1 MLMSKHPLLLSLA
14 VACLSLVRGY
24 VSHITTSHLL
34 CVELFVLPVAG
45 ADCSGRGRR
54 GHPELSLPDSWSSSV
69 PRGPVQYLGWWQNNS
84 TATAPFTTFAF
95 LQLFP
100 ADLVSD
106 KQLGLTGL
114 WNLDGR
120 DSRPKPDC
128 LAFLWCDGRFFRGGP
143 ACTLTW
149 QGNDIDLGSNV
160 R

>member
-1 MLMSKHPLLLSLA
+1 MRACCAWLVPVLAPKDTTDRGSMLMSKHPLLLSLA
-14 VACLSLVRGY
+14 VACLSLVRG
-24 VSHITTSHLL
+24 
-34 CVELFVLPVAG
+34 
-45 ADCSGRGRR
+45 
-54 GHPELSLPDSWSSSV
+54 
-69 PRGPVQYLGWWQNNS
+69 GPVQYLGWWQNNS